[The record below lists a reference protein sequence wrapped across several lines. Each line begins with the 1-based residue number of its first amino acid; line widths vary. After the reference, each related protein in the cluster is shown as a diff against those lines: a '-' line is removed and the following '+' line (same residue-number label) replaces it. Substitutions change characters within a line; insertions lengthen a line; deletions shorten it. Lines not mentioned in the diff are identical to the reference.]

1 MAIVSQS
8 DGSIGSIG
16 QAILRSDICST
27 DGELRNFTEGE
38 SIALKGEA
46 SPALEMSAALMDR
59 SDPSEKPS
67 YGRTFFYRWQ
77 NDVIIQWGK
86 V

>member
-1 MAIVSQS
+1 MS
-8 DGSIGSIG
+8 DGPMD
-16 QAILRSDICST
+16 RSDPSEKPSYGRTFILPMAK
-27 DGELRNFTEGE
+27 LRNFTEGE

-59 SDPSEKPS
+59 SEKPS